1 MLMHGNNQ
9 VMPIDVTLVPDT
21 DDAVEMYQ
29 SHGGH
34 ITRDNRFGHDP
45 LGTREDLMKIR
56 EERFYDQYP
65 NFEET
70 FHSVVNFDY
79 SIFRSSLLYLIALSS
94 QLEAQL

>member
-1 MLMHGNNQ
+1 MHGNNQ
-9 VMPIDVTLVPDT
+9 AMPIDATLVPDT
-21 DDAVEMYQ
+21 HDAVEMYQ

-34 ITRDNRFGHDP
+34 ITYDNQFGHDP
-45 LGTREDLMKIR
+45 LGTREDLRKVR

-65 NFEET
+65 SFKEI

-79 SIFRSSLLYLIALSS
+79 FIFRSGLLYFIALSS